1 MGEIK
6 ISSSSLCHL
15 WNKADISPEDLRQ
28 DLSMEQIYEDDSHLM
43 RKLMKCKKCG
53 QLYFYEFYEEI
64 DWSEGND
71 PQYRTWIPVEDA
83 ESARALH
90 ALSIFEILKFP
101 SIRSDWP
108 RDQKEVRTYR
118 QKNHMNGS

>member
-1 MGEIK
+1 MSEIK

-15 WNKADISPEDLRQ
+15 WNKADISPEELRQ
-28 DLSMEQIYEDDSHLM
+28 DLSMEQVYEDDSHLM
-43 RKLMKCKKCG
+43 RRLMKCKKCG

-71 PQYRTWIPVEDA
+71 PQYRTWIPVDDPA
-83 ESARALH
+83 SAVALNR
-90 ALSIFEILKFP
+90 LSIFEILKFP

-108 RDQKEVRTYR
+108 RDQKEMRTYR
-118 QKNHMNGS
+118 QNNPIE